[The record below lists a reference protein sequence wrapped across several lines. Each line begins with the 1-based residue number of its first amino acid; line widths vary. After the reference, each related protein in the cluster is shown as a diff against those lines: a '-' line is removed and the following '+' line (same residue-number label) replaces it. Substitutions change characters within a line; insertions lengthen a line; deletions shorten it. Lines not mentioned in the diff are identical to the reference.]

1 MPGVKVLQYDADA
14 QEAVVEIETSLDESV
29 PASRTSFI
37 AFDPQGISSVM
48 NPQISLF
55 ALLVTNIVFEE
66 GLQAPVKTNSGYF
79 SYHLFAKVTDAESNR
94 VQLGDID
101 IVLDCPIP
109 RDISPNSVVSFDVMR
124 LDLQC

>member
-1 MPGVKVLQYDADA
+1 MPAVKVLQYDADA
-14 QEAVVEIETSLDESV
+14 QEAVVEIETSLDES
-29 PASRTSFI
+29 ATSDKI
-37 AFDPQGISSVM
+37 AFRVFCHPMFSSEM
-48 NPQISLF
+48 NRKISLF
-55 ALLVTNIVFEE
+55 AFLVANIVTEE

-79 SYHLFAKVTDAESNR
+79 SYHLFAKVIDVASNR

-109 RDISPNSVVSFDVMR
+109 RDISPNSVISFDVMR